1 MIQRTLGGLSVALFC
16 ALLWNPGAA
25 NGQETLAA
33 NSPQAPRQPRPQP
46 QPPPQP
52 SDSAYPPERG
62 GGPLQLSVGG
72 LADGNSTIAD
82 GRRMFSVCWSG
93 GEAPYGV
100 HVTRGAGEHVLDAT
114 GVEAFDLLKSRD
126 YVDLTPGGYG
136 VAVLDSN
143 GGNATGRFTV
153 VPSAQM
159 PGGAQSPAS
168 RGDALAQAN
177 ALLAQ
182 GAQYDLEAYLRLI
195 ALGGN
200 DAETQRLLERVC
212 PRPTEEAAESA
223 IPLIPDTEVVLAS
236 DYEFSSSQSGG
247 QAQPG
252 QVFSYLTKQGAVE
265 SEGIYSFETTSA
277 NTYFPAA
284 SSQTNYRASTTYQ
297 EIIPLFAYGVTD
309 DLSAG
314 FEFPA
319 VVYATAFQPPQ
330 KQASP
335 TNSGSGFSDPS
346 IFASYRVF
354 RQSDAPATA
363 FLRSSFSPDVFRGG
377 ANVFDFGE
385 TVVRQQGWF
394 AVSQS
399 FDATSFSGRAFATGG
414 TSNSYSP
421 YWAYHASLAGTAV
434 LSDRWSTSLGFS
446 YSTASLQ
453 TEMSSAS
460 MNSPASFSSISSNP
474 DFSVSPSVGFEVIP
488 GRLSIWLSYTHGF
501 DSSYRVNVTPTISNS
516 SQTKTD
522 GANIF
527 GLVLRSDV
535 SLDKV
540 RSEIF

>member
-1 MIQRTLGGLSVALFC
+1 MAARSLSGLSVALVC
-16 ALLWNPGAA
+16 GLLWIPC
-25 NGQETLAA
+25 AA
-33 NSPQAPRQPRPQP
+33 NSQEMLSANTPQATRQPHP

-52 SDSAYPPERG
+52 QPTDTAYPPERG

-72 LADGNSTIAD
+72 LADGISTIAD
-82 GRRMFSVCWSG
+82 GRRMFSVCWRG

-100 HVTRGAGEHVLDAT
+100 HVTRGAGEHVLDAA
-114 GVEAFDLLKSRD
+114 GVEAFDLSKSRD

-153 VPSAQM
+153 VPSAQI

-195 ALGGN
+195 ALGDN
-200 DAETQRLLERVC
+200 DEETQRLLERVC

-223 IPLIPDTEVVLAS
+223 IPLIPDTEVVLSS

-247 QAQPG
+247 QAQPA
-252 QVFSYLTKQGAVE
+252 QVFSYLTKEGAIE

-277 NTYFPAA
+277 NTYCPTDCPNIF
-284 SSQTNYRASTTYQ
+284 QNHYRSSTTYQ

-319 VVYATAFQPPQ
+319 VVYATAFQPSQP
-330 KQASP
+330 SP

-346 IFASYRVF
+346 LFASYRVF
-354 RQSDAPATA
+354 RQSDAPATV

-399 FDATSFSGRAFATGG
+399 FDATSFSGRAFATDGM
-414 TSNSYSP
+414 SYSYSP
-421 YWAYHASLAGTAV
+421 YWAYHGSLAVAAI
-434 LSDRWSTSLGFS
+434 LSDRWSTSLGLS
-446 YSTASLQ
+446 YSTAALQ
-453 TEMSSAS
+453 TETSSA
-460 MNSPASFSSISSNP
+460 AGFSSISSNP

-488 GRLSIWLSYTHGF
+488 GRLSIWLSYAHYF
-501 DSSYRVNVTPTISNS
+501 DSSYRVTGTS
-516 SQTKTD
+516 SSLTKTD
-522 GANIF
+522 GADIF